1 MIQIDSL
8 GTQEGIAAAAH
19 SRLYRLLADGF
30 LYPDRDSFDEMK
42 AGRLRDHV
50 VETCRELPYALEP
63 AFDGLVASGDY
74 VDFQSVFLSLFEVGQ
89 GMPPC
94 PLYSGIF
101 RGGRKAVM
109 EELVRFYSYFG
120 LSIEHGSGELP
131 DHLATELEF
140 MHFLAFKELAA
151 LQRQKDPAPY
161 RRAQADFLERQMMS
175 WLPSLEER
183 LQKLE
188 PPPFYT
194 ALVWLTSA
202 LAREHL
208 ASLGGS
214 LDRNATI
221 SLEEVR

>member
-1 MIQIDSL
+1 
-8 GTQEGIAAAAH
+8 
-19 SRLYRLLADGF
+19 
-30 LYPDRDSFDEMK
+30 
-42 AGRLRDHV
+42 
-50 VETCRELPYALEP
+50 
-63 AFDGLVASGDY
+63 
-74 VDFQSVFLSLFEVGQ
+74 
-89 GMPPC
+89 
-94 PLYSGIF
+94 
-101 RGGRKAVM
+101 M
-109 EELVRFYSYFG
+109 EELARFYSYFG

-161 RRAQADFLERQMMS
+161 RLAQADFLERQLTS

-183 LQKLE
+183 LQKLG

-194 ALVWLTSA
+194 ALAWLTSA

-208 ASLGGS
+208 ASLDGS

>member
-1 MIQIDSL
+1 MMHIDSL
-8 GTQEGIAAAAH
+8 GTQDEIAAAAH

-30 LYPDRDSFDEMK
+30 LYPDRDAFDEMK
-42 AGRLRDHV
+42 AGRLRDYV
-50 VETCRELPYALEP
+50 VETCQELPYALEP

-74 VDFQSVFLSLFEVGQ
+74 VDFQSEFLSLFEVGQ

-109 EELVRFYSYFG
+109 EELARFYSYFG

-140 MHFLAFKELAA
+140 MHFLTFKELTA
-151 LQRQKDPAPY
+151 LHQQKDPTPY
-161 RRAQADFLERQMMS
+161 RRAQADFLERQLTS
-175 WLPSLEER
+175 WLPLLEER
-183 LQKLE
+183 LQRLG

-202 LAREHL
+202 VAREHL
-208 ASLGGS
+208 ASLDGS

>member
-1 MIQIDSL
+1 MMQIDSL
-8 GTQEGIAAAAH
+8 GTQEGTAAAAH
-19 SRLYRLLADGF
+19 SRLYRLLADSF
-30 LYPDRDSFDEMK
+30 LYPARESFDEMK
-42 AGRLRDHV
+42 AGRLRDDV
-50 VETCRELPYALEP
+50 MEACRELPYALEP

-74 VDFQSVFLSLFEVGQ
+74 IDFQSAFLSVFEVGQ

-109 EELVRFYSYFG
+109 EELVRFYSHFG

-140 MHFLAFKELAA
+140 MHFLTFKELAA
-151 LQRQKDPAPY
+151 LQRQEDPAPY
-161 RRAQADFLERQMMS
+161 RRAQADFLERQLMS
-175 WLPSLEER
+175 WLPLLEER
-183 LQKLE
+183 LQKLG

-194 ALVWLTSA
+194 ALVWLTNA
-202 LAREHL
+202 VVREHL

-214 LDRNATI
+214 LDRNAAI